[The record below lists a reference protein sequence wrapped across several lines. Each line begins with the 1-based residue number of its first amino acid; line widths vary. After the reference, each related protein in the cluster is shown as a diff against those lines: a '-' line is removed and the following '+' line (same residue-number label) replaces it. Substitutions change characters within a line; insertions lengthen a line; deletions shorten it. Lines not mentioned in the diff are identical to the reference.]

1 MTEWTQCEGDEQR
14 SGVRRAVSDPV
25 RVEAGWTADLV
36 GTVGPPVLDRDTV
49 FVGTDRG
56 NCYAF
61 DRETGRRRWVVETM
75 TATDTAPVR
84 TRDRLFFGT
93 TDGTI
98 HAVDP
103 ATGEQYWQLELPTS
117 LTTPLLYADGD
128 LYAGHE
134 DGLTAIATAA
144 GDEVEAFDLD
154 GDNGEAVE
162 EPGTVRWTVETDT
175 PVTGAPVIA
184 RPPETGRER
193 APLQEQ
199 TARPS
204 FDAELEPE
212 SDQNLGQELDGSM
225 ELNDSIDI
233 DTESDEPWD
242 SPRIYAATADEHV
255 HCLASDDGEGIWTA
269 PTNDVATNAL
279 TVADGRVYVAD
290 AGGTLLALNAGTG
303 QTWFTYTIT
312 GGFTSSATVLTDEG
326 TTLVGA
332 NDGYAHVTDT
342 TFGRRKLRGWLFS
355 KKGVALDGEVQAS
368 PVVAGD
374 VLCVGDTT
382 GSLYGLDLTDDC
394 DHLWHHGFEDPITAT
409 PAVGDGELFVGTGD
423 RLVQLEWSDE
433 LSLP

>member
-1 MTEWTQCEGDEQR
+1 MTDWIQCEGDEQR
-14 SGVRRAVSDPV
+14 SGVRRTVTDPV
-25 RVEAGWTADLV
+25 RVEEGWTTDLI
-36 GTVGPPVLDRDTV
+36 GTAGPPVLDRDTV

-61 DRETGRRRWVVETM
+61 DQETGRRRWVVETM
-75 TATDTAPVR
+75 AATETAPVV
-84 TRDRLFFGT
+84 TRERLFFGT
-93 TDGTI
+93 ADGTI

-103 ATGEQYWQLELPTS
+103 ATGNQYWQLELPAP
-117 LTTPLLYADGD
+117 LTTALLYVDGD

-144 GDEVEAFDLD
+144 GDEVDAFELD
-154 GDNGEAVE
+154 DDGEPAE
-162 EPGTVRWTVETDT
+162 EPGAVRWTVETDA

-184 RPPETGRER
+184 RPPEREQET
-193 APLQEQ
+193 APLQES
-199 TARPS
+199 TAPEFES
-204 FDAELEPE
+204 ELNHEADP
-212 SDQNLGQELDGSM
+212 DLGQELDGSM

-233 DTESDEPWD
+233 DTESDESWD
-242 SPRIYAATADEHV
+242 SSRIYVATADERV
-255 HCLASDDGEGIWTA
+255 LCLASDDGEGVWAA
-269 PTNDVATNAL
+269 PTNGVATNAL

-303 QTWFTYTIT
+303 QTWFTYSIT
-312 GGFTSSATVLTDEG
+312 AGFTTGATVLTAEG
-326 TTLVGA
+326 TTIIGA

-355 KKGVALDGEVQAS
+355 KKGVALDGEVQAE

-394 DHLWHHGFEDPITAT
+394 DHLWHHGFEEAITAT